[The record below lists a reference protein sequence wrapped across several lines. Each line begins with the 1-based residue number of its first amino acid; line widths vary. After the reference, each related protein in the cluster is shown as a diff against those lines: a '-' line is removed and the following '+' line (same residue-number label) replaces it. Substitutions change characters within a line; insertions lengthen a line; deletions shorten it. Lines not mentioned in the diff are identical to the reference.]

1 MTPIPKK
8 GVVPMAK
15 RLAKK
20 EKIPLTPGQ
29 RIAKILFIL
38 LAIVAALV
46 LTGIVVFK
54 LLAQPPKI
62 AEETPPPEDSGA
74 VLQSPDP
81 EESAQPG
88 RQRKE
93 YTYTFLLCASDQS
106 SGNVDTMI
114 VATYDTVNQTIAMA
128 SIPRDTLVE
137 GVSAKGKH
145 FYKLCGMYPYNGM
158 DALRDEVRK
167 IVGFPIDF
175 YVKVNTQ
182 GFVRLV
188 DAVGGVNFNVPVH
201 MSYDDPDQNLHIHFE
216 PGMQYLTGSD
226 ALKVVRCRKNS
237 DGPGIYP
244 HNIYDAYPD
253 ADIGRTKTQRE
264 LIMAV
269 LKKAISQPLNLPT
282 YYDIFME
289 NVDTNLSI
297 TDLAFFADKGLSF
310 DFDNVTTTVL
320 PGDGT
325 VKYKEGWDWCYELYP
340 DKVLEIVNTSGLN
353 PYTTDITADMLDI
366 TQSGTVKQ
374 PD

>member
-1 MTPIPKK
+1 
-8 GVVPMAK
+8 MAK
-15 RLAKK
+15 RLAKR
-20 EKIPLTPGQ
+20 EKVRLSPGQ
-29 RIAKILFIL
+29 RVLRVLFVILVVL
-38 LAIVAALV
+38 SSLV
-46 LTGIVVFK
+46 VVGYTAFR
-54 LLAQPPKI
+54 LMAQPPKI
-62 AEETPPPEDSGA
+62 ALEETPPPADSAGLSTDSPEPIDSGA
-74 VLQSPDP
+74 PT
-81 EESAQPG
+81 

-93 YTYTFLLCASDQS
+93 YTYTFLLCASDQA

-114 VATYDTVNQTIAMA
+114 VATYDTVKQSIAMV

-137 GVSAKGKH
+137 GLSPKGKH
-145 FYKLCGMYPYNGM
+145 YYKLCGVYPYNGI
-158 DALRDEVRK
+158 DALKEEVRK

-175 YVKVNTQ
+175 YVKVNTK

-201 MSYDDPDQNLHIHFE
+201 MSYDDPSQNLHIHFE
-216 PGMQYLTGSD
+216 PGMQYLTGAD

-237 DGPGIYP
+237 DGPGVYP

-253 ADIGRTKTQRE
+253 ADIGRTQTQRE

-289 NVDTNLSI
+289 NVE
-297 TDLAFFADKGLSF
+297 TDLKVSDLAYFADKGLHF
-310 DFDNVTTTVL
+310 DFSNVTTASL

-325 VKYKEGWDWCYELYP
+325 VSYKGWDWCYELYP
-340 DKVLEIVNTSGLN
+340 GKVLDIVNTSGLN

-366 TQSGTVKQ
+366 TQSGKVTE
-374 PD
+374 PA

>member
-1 MTPIPKK
+1 MK
-8 GVVPMAK
+8 GVVAMAK
-15 RLAKK
+15 RLMKK
-20 EKIPLTPGQ
+20 EKIPLSPGQ
-29 RIAKILFIL
+29 KVAKILFIFL
-38 LAIVAALV
+38 TAVAAL
-46 LTGIVVFK
+46 IVSAFAIFK

-62 AEETPPPEDSGA
+62 AAETPAPAETT
-74 VLQSPDP
+74 VLTTQSPDP
-81 EESAQPG
+81 EVSAAPT
-88 RQRKE
+88 RERKE
-93 YTYTFLLCASDQS
+93 YTYTFLLCASDQA

-114 VATYDTVNQTIAMA
+114 VATYDTVNQTIAMV
-128 SIPRDTLVE
+128 SLPRDTLIE
-137 GVSAKGKH
+137 GVSAKGTH
-145 FYKLCGMYPYNGM
+145 FYKLCSMYPYNGI
-158 DALRDEVRK
+158 DGLKAEVQK

-182 GFVRLV
+182 GFVKLV

-201 MSYDDPDQNLHIHFE
+201 MAYDDPTQNLHIHFE

-237 DGPGIYP
+237 DGPGVYP

-282 YYDIFME
+282 YYDIFLE
-289 NVDTNLSI
+289 NVKTDLSV

-310 DFDNVTTTVL
+310 NFDNVTATSL

-325 VKYKEGWDWCYELYP
+325 VEYKGLSWCYELYP

-366 TQSGTVKQ
+366 TQSGTAKRY
-374 PD
+374 D

>member
-1 MTPIPKK
+1 
-8 GVVPMAK
+8 MAK

-20 EKIPLTPGQ
+20 EKIPLSPGQ
-29 RIAKILFIL
+29 KIAKVLFII
-38 LAIVAALV
+38 LAVVAVLV
-46 LTGIVVFK
+46 LTVIIGFK

-62 AEETPPPEDSGA
+62 AQETPPPAESGGDT
-74 VLQSPDP
+74 LQSPDP
-81 EESAQPG
+81 EESAQSAM
-88 RQRKE
+88 QRKD
-93 YTYTFLLCASDQS
+93 YTYTFLLCASDQA

-114 VATYDTVNQTIAMA
+114 VATYDTVNQTIAMV

-137 GVSAKGKH
+137 GVSSKGKH
-145 FYKLCGMYPYNGM
+145 FYKLCSMYPYNGI
-158 DALRDEVRK
+158 DALKEEVRK

-201 MSYDDPDQNLHIHFE
+201 MAYDDPTQDLHIHFE

-237 DGPGIYP
+237 DGPGVYP
-244 HNIYDAYPD
+244 YNIYDAYPN
-253 ADIGRTKTQRE
+253 ADIGRTNTQRE
-264 LIMAV
+264 LIMTV

-289 NVDTNLSI
+289 NVQTDLSV

-310 DFDNVTTTVL
+310 DFTNVTATAL

-325 VKYKEGWDWCYELYP
+325 VKYKGVDWCYELYP
-340 DKVLEIVNTSGLN
+340 GKVLEIVNTSGLN

>member
-1 MTPIPKK
+1 
-8 GVVPMAK
+8 MAK
-15 RLAKK
+15 RLMKK
-20 EKIPLTPGQ
+20 EKIPLSPGQ
-29 RIAKILFIL
+29 KVAKILFII
-38 LAIVAALV
+38 LAVVAVLV
-46 LTGIVVFK
+46 VAFIITFK

-62 AEETPPPEDSGA
+62 AEETPPPAESGGNT
-74 VLQSPDP
+74 LQSPDP
-81 EESAQPG
+81 EESAQQAM
-88 RQRKE
+88 QRKD
-93 YTYTFLLCASDQS
+93 YTYTFLLCASDQA

-114 VATYDTVNQTIAMA
+114 VATYDTVNQTIAMV
-128 SIPRDTLVE
+128 SIPRDTLIE
-137 GVSAKGKH
+137 GVSSKGKH
-145 FYKLCGMYPYNGM
+145 FYKLCNMYPYNGI
-158 DALRDEVRK
+158 DALKEEVRN

-201 MSYDDPDQNLHIHFE
+201 MSYDDPTQDLHIHFE
-216 PGMQYLTGSD
+216 PGMQYLTGTD

-237 DGPGIYP
+237 DGPGVYP

-253 ADIGRTKTQRE
+253 ADIGRTNTQRE
-264 LIMAV
+264 LIMTV

-289 NVDTNLSI
+289 NVETDLSV

-310 DFDNVTTTVL
+310 DFDNVTATSL

-325 VKYKEGWDWCYELYP
+325 VSYKGWDWCYELYP
-340 DKVLEIVNTSGLN
+340 DQVLDIVNTSGLN

-366 TQSGTVKQ
+366 TQSGTVTQ
-374 PD
+374 PE

>member
-1 MTPIPKK
+1 
-8 GVVPMAK
+8 MAK
-15 RLAKK
+15 RLMKKQK
-20 EKIPLTPGQ
+20 EKRYLSPGQ
-29 RIAKILFIL
+29 RIAKVLFIV
-38 LAIVAALV
+38 LAVLAALV
-46 LTGIVVFK
+46 LAFIITFK

-62 AEETPPPEDSGA
+62 AEETPPPAESGGGA
-74 VLQSPDP
+74 VLQSPNP
-81 EESAQPG
+81 EESAQPA
-88 RQRKE
+88 RQRKD
-93 YTYTFLLCASDQS
+93 YTYTFLLCASDQA

-137 GVSAKGKH
+137 GVSAKGTH

-158 DALRDEVRK
+158 DALRDEVHK

-175 YVKVNTQ
+175 YVKVNTR

-237 DGPGIYP
+237 DGKGVYP

-253 ADIGRTKTQRE
+253 ADIGRTRTQRE

-353 PYTTDITADMLDI
+353 PYTTDITADMLHI